1 MLHIRGLEMLSFRK
15 NLRTYLMDDLVVE
28 TEKHH
33 INYMTLVAQIS
44 RVYLRLVLYL
54 LSIKTQQLSV

>member
-33 INYMTLVAQIS
+33 INYMTLVAQIF

-54 LSIKTQQLSV
+54 LSIKTLQLSV

>member
-1 MLHIRGLEMLSFRK
+1 MLHIRRLEMLSFRK
-15 NLRTYLMDDLVVE
+15 NLHTYLMDDPVVE

-33 INYMTLVAQIS
+33 INYITLVAQIS
-44 RVYLRLVLYL
+44 RVYLKLVLYL